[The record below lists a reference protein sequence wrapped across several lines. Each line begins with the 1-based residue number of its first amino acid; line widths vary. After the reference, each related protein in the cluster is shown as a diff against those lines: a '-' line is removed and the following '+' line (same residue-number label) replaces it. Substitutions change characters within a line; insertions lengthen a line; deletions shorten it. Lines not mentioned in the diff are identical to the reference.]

1 MERRYPLLA
10 GALVLLLLVI
20 IPLSAALGAASIPPA
35 EVVTTI
41 LSPLFPGTFGA
52 DPVSSLILFKIR
64 LPRIFLAGIA
74 GAGLALGGAA
84 FQGVFRNPLAEPYL
98 LGISSGAA
106 LGATLAI
113 VLGPAVL
120 PGAAW
125 TAGLGL
131 PGVFAFIGALLTMA
145 LIYLLAGRHRF
156 KGLLLGGIAL
166 GYVFQAAISLMM
178 MLNRESLDRIVFWMM
193 GSFTSATWAK
203 VTAAGLLILMPAAYL
218 FFQGKTLNIL
228 SLGSREAHSLGVNPH
243 RTGGLILLA
252 ACLITA
258 AVVSVAGIIGFVGL
272 MVPHILRLITG
283 PDHRR
288 LLPVSALGGAILL
301 IGADMLARTVL
312 VPREIPVGVITAVL
326 GGPFFLYLLARQSR
340 GGEG

>member
-41 LSPLFPGTFGA
+41 LSPLFPGTFSA
-52 DPVSSLILFKIR
+52 DPVSSLILFRIR

-74 GAGLALGGAA
+74 GSGLALGGVA

-113 VLGPAVL
+113 VLGPLVFSGSL
-120 PGAAW
+120 WAA
-125 TAGLGL
+125 GVGL
-131 PGVFAFIGALLTMA
+131 PGVFAFAGALLTMA

-156 KGLLLGGIAL
+156 EGLLLGGIAL

-193 GSFTSATWAK
+193 GSFTAATWTK
-203 VTAAGLLILMPAAYL
+203 VAAAGFLILLPAVYL
-218 FFQGKTLNIL
+218 FRHGKTLNIL

>member
-1 MERRYPLLA
+1 M
-10 GALVLLLLVI
+10 
-20 IPLSAALGAASIPPA
+20 
-35 EVVTTI
+35 
-41 LSPLFPGTFGA
+41 
-52 DPVSSLILFKIR
+52 
-64 LPRIFLAGIA
+64 
-74 GAGLALGGAA
+74 
-84 FQGVFRNPLAEPYL
+84 
-98 LGISSGAA
+98 
-106 LGATLAI
+106 
-113 VLGPAVL
+113 
-120 PGAAW
+120 
-125 TAGLGL
+125 
-131 PGVFAFIGALLTMA
+131 
-145 LIYLLAGRHRF
+145 
-156 KGLLLGGIAL
+156 
-166 GYVFQAAISLMM
+166 
-178 MLNRESLDRIVFWMM
+178 
-193 GSFTSATWAK
+193 
-203 VTAAGLLILMPAAYL
+203 
-218 FFQGKTLNIL
+218 
-228 SLGSREAHSLGVNPH
+228 GVNPH